1 MSTEFKVDVA
11 DNRWVVDFRQNVPGP
26 ADPYDEWMVTRGKLV
41 APDLEAVMVIVR
53 SLIVGDES

>member
-1 MSTEFKVDVA
+1 MSTEFKVEVA
-11 DNRWVVDFRQNVPGP
+11 DNGWVVDFRQNVTGP
-26 ADPYDEWMVTRGKLV
+26 SDPYDEVVTRGKLV

>member
-11 DNRWVVDFRQNVPGP
+11 DNGWVVDFRQNETGP
-26 ADPYDEWMVTRGKLV
+26 ADPYDEMVTRGKLV